1 MKSVYV
7 RDDLH
12 RRLKV
17 IAVDQ
22 GRPMVQVLED
32 LLLTGLHEY
41 EARQAGWE
49 RVAALSK
56 ELYAQA
62 EELAGLT
69 FDYTPEDEAELAQAA
84 LGLGDL
90 IPEVLESTE
99 EPE

>member
-12 RRLKV
+12 RRLKL

-32 LLLTGLHEY
+32 LLLIGLREHE
-41 EARQAGWE
+41 ASRAGWE
-49 RVAALSK
+49 RVVALSQ

-62 EELAGLT
+62 EELARLT
-69 FDYTPEDEAELAQAA
+69 FDYTPEDEAELALAA

-90 IPEVLESTE
+90 IPEVLETAEASG
-99 EPE
+99 

>member
-12 RRLKV
+12 RRLKL
-17 IAVDQ
+17 IAAEQ
-22 GRPMVQVLED
+22 GRAPVQVLED
-32 LLLTGLHEY
+32 LLLAGLRQY
-41 EARQAGWE
+41 EARQPGWD

-69 FDYTPEDEAELAQAA
+69 FDYAPEDETELAQAA

-90 IPEVLESTE
+90 IPEVLEPTE
-99 EPE
+99 ESA